1 MNWMDDGENNNS
13 SKPIE
18 LKLINVDYNI
28 SLADAIKLSAE
39 KSGYEAEIRK
49 IDNGTIVDI
58 KIPFLFF

>member
-39 KSGYEAEIRK
+39 KK
-49 IDNGTIVDI
+49 W
-58 KIPFLFF
+58 L